1 MSFINSYKPPS
12 WKSVD
17 ISLKEPF
24 DVNCVI
30 PTPSVL
36 ETERVQITPLIPAIH
51 GKKFYEAYNEDPSL
65 GQYLPIAWQNF
76 EDFLTFH
83 EVYIRESVNS
93 VLFVIIDKTKPSD
106 DPRIPGQIAGV
117 LGFINISVQ
126 NLSLEIGPL
135 IILPKFQR
143 TFVSANATGLA
154 LRYVLDL
161 PSEGGLGF
169 RRVAWTANPFNEA
182 SVTAAE
188 KLGFK
193 REGLM
198 RWTWVLPKHLKGY
211 VVDGARGDGPGRDS
225 VMLSMTW
232 DDWVSGKRDDLTK
245 RMERV

>member
-12 WKSVD
+12 RKSVD

-143 TFVSANATGLA
+143 TFVSANAAGLA
-154 LRYVLDL
+154 LRYALDL

>member
-1 MSFINSYKPPS
+1 MSFINTYKPPNR
-12 WKSVD
+12 KTVD

-24 DVNCVI
+24 DVNCII
-30 PTPSVL
+30 PIPSVL

-51 GKKFYEAYNEDPSL
+51 GKQFYEAYKENPSL
-65 GQYLPIAWQNF
+65 GQYLPIAWLNF

-83 EVYIRESVNS
+83 EVYMRESPNS
-93 VLFVIIDKTKPSD
+93 ILFIIIDKTKPSD

-117 LGFINISVQ
+117 LGFINISVP
-126 NLSLEIGPL
+126 NLALEIGPL

-143 TFVSANATGLA
+143 TFVSANAVGLA

-161 PSEGGLGF
+161 PAEGGLGF
-169 RRVAWTANPFNEA
+169 RRVAWAANPINEA
-182 SVTAAE
+182 SVMAAE

-198 RWTWVLPKHLKGY
+198 KWTWVLPKHMEGNA
-211 VVDGARGDGPGRDS
+211 VDVARGDGPGRDS
-225 VMLSMTW
+225 VILSMTW